1 MAGLC
6 AEADYIFVPEDP
18 PKPDWPERLCEQLSQ
33 ARILYPPSFP
43 CINQTHTRARLSTSL
58 LRFIFRSAL
67 SVHAKSA
74 KISLRQNSDSVP
86 FCAFSFVLI
95 RSFALSGVFGCKP
108 NKRGQKFADFCG
120 RETVSSFLVP
130 IKSAFAI
137 SLSSA
142 ISVCI
147 LFEQRV
153 VDVCFLFV
161 L

>member
-74 KISLRQNSDSVP
+74 KISLRQNSVSVP

-95 RSFALSGVFGCKP
+95 R
-108 NKRGQKFADFCG
+108 
-120 RETVSSFLVP
+120 ETVSLSRASSVANRTKERPKVCRFLRARDSFMLL
-130 IKSAFAI
+130 SANQERIRDITFI
-137 SLSSA
+137 RYQCVHF
-142 ISVCI
+142 I
-147 LFEQRV
+147 
-153 VDVCFLFV
+153 
-161 L
+161 